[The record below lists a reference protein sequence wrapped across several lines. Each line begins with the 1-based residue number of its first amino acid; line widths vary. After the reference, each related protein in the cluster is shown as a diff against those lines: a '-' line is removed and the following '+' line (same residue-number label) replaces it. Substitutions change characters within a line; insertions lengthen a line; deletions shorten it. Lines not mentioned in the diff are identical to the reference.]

1 MGERASVLLVEDDPD
16 QAHLTT
22 LMVARGSAFE
32 VTLVVPDL
40 ASALRAVK
48 EIQPQC
54 LLLDL
59 TLPDAIGLDSLRDL
73 QESYPGP
80 IVVLSGDDDSD
91 VAVEAVRRGAQ
102 DYLVKDNV
110 DADRLDRT
118 LRYAVERWADKER
131 MKELSRAKDQFL
143 AVVSHELRTPLT
155 PLVGFTKLLSERE
168 LLESERAEIL
178 ALITEQADQLQA
190 IIDDLLVAART
201 DIGGIHV
208 NVQSVDLVQ
217 VARRCVRTYGDADRV
232 RLSPH
237 EPSVAVTGDP
247 MRVSQIARNLLT
259 NALRYGGPNVMVRV
273 WTTGEHGVLDVTDDG
288 DGVPPEDVERVF
300 RPYERLHESLRHPGS
315 IGLGLPIASHLAGL
329 MNGTVEYEREVDRS
343 VFRLRLPVSTTGA
356 RKISL
361 EGALDVSVLSG
372 DSQGAPDSRQ

>member
-1 MGERASVLLVEDDPD
+1 
-16 QAHLTT
+16 
-22 LMVARGSAFE
+22 MVARGSAFE

-40 ASALRAVK
+40 ASALRAV
-48 EIQPQC
+48 EESEPQC

-59 TLPDAIGLDSLRDL
+59 TLPDAVGLDSLRDL
-73 QESYPGP
+73 QETYSGP
-80 IVVLSGDDDSD
+80 IVVLSGDDDSE

-102 DYLVKDNV
+102 DFLVKDNV
-110 DADRLDRT
+110 DTDRLDRT

-155 PLVGFTKLLSERE
+155 PLVGFTKLLSEHN
-168 LLESERAEIL
+168 LVESERSEIL
-178 ALITEQADQLQA
+178 ALISEQADQLQA

-208 NVQSVDLVQ
+208 NIQTVDLVQ
-217 VARRCVRTYGDADRV
+217 VARRCVRTYGNDDRV
-232 RLSPH
+232 RLTPH
-237 EPSVAVTGDP
+237 EPAIPVAGDP

-259 NALRYGGPNVMVRV
+259 NAILYGGPNITVRV
-273 WTTGEHGVLDVTDDG
+273 WSNGEDGVLDVADDG

-329 MNGTVEYEREVDRS
+329 MNGTVEYERERDQS
-343 VFRLRLPVSTTGA
+343 VFRLRLPASRTGA

-361 EGALDVSVLSG
+361 DNAIDVSVMSPG
-372 DSQGAPDSRQ
+372 SQGAPDSLR